1 MLDINERLM
10 SLAGYNMHG
19 VTIIADSDET
29 TLNGTLQLQEAID
42 ARV

>member
-10 SLAGYNMHG
+10 SLAGYDMHE
-19 VTIIADSDET
+19 VTIADSDET
-29 TLNGTLQLQEAID
+29 TLNGTLQLQAAID